1 MITRLDIN
9 GKRAINLPGSDL
21 WINEDGDLVTAYSRR
36 IPKGKQGYYVL
47 RGNTKR
53 YYSREK
59 LKELYAK
66 FAK

>member
-9 GKRAINLPGSDL
+9 GKVAINLPGSDL
-21 WINEDGDLVTAYSRR
+21 WINEDGDLATGYSRR